1 MWGKPEFANSG
12 EADFEALFKPTT
24 WRVAQE
30 MSQDALVG
38 LGTYVGGSRL
48 KEVEEAK
55 KTGTPMSKEAFDATY
70 KNYPSMKWTP
80 DTTLESS
87 AKLSLWH
94 DSNKSY
100 EEVIASARPYQK
112 YLGYIPSLAISF
124 SEPGTAAVGI
134 AAELGVRGTAAIVAG
149 VGARLATRPIAAG
162 YMAVK
167 AVKAAAQVGRV
178 FSPAASIGQRL
189 AVGAGIGT
197 GAGVIQEYVGVPGF
211 MLSTVEQARIAQA
224 DYDVVDSITNIATSA
239 ALGGVF
245 EAAPAI
251 MRQLKD
257 KYRGRAKLVEAEKI
271 DLAAVHMHRGE
282 EINLSAVDAAH
293 TNDIL
298 QNPNATVVDRVS
310 ILRSEI
316 KEKTGIDILP
326 SEPDLLKSPDVFL
339 KESSFGELA
348 QKLNPIVQTNFAEFL
363 QKVDPFVKTDIN
375 WAELAQNKTLPINV
389 QKELNKPS
397 EYVVR
402 DRKTGETIFKTNDK
416 TLLDKVNSAKYE
428 TVPLVEHEANLQG
441 RSLVPDGSRN
451 DQAAKVANNAQK
463 TFEQFTGTSNA
474 TTETVINKIFAD
486 NNAVIKNVETQEKI
500 KWEGQLTFEQQAEE
514 LDSIYAFRKEH
525 DQIMMMIERN
535 EIDPIKAQ
543 TYLQEIDG
551 YDPKSIDDAFLEL
564 QSCLMG
570 A

>member
-30 MSQDALVG
+30 MSQNALVG
-38 LGTYVGGSRL
+38 LGTYIGGSRL

-149 VGARLATRPIAAG
+149 AGARLATRPIAAG

-316 KEKTGIDILP
+316 KEKTGTDILP
-326 SEPDLLKSPDVFL
+326 SEPDLLKSPDVFS
-339 KESSFGELA
+339 KELPLGKQARVE
-348 QKLNPIVQTNFAEFL
+348 TN
-363 QKVDPFVKTDIN
+363 IN
-375 WAELAQNKTLPINV
+375 WAEFAQDKRLSPDV
-389 QKELNKPS
+389 QKELTNPS

-416 TLLDKVNSAKYE
+416 TLLDQVNPAKYE
-428 TVPLVEHEANLQG
+428 TVPLVEHFANLNG
-441 RSLVPDGSRN
+441 STFNLTNKDSLN
-451 DQAAKVANNAQK
+451 QAGKIRKLHERTVFSDAISANEVLK
-463 TFEQFTGTSNA
+463 
-474 TTETVINKIFAD
+474 KIIAD

-500 KWEGQLTFEQQAEE
+500 KWEGQLTFEKELEE

-535 EIDPIKAQ
+535 EIDPITAQ

>member
-30 MSQDALVG
+30 MSQGALVG

-149 VGARLATRPIAAG
+149 AGARLATRPIAAG

-298 QNPNATVVDRVS
+298 QNPNATAVDRVS

-316 KEKTGIDILP
+316 KEKTGTDILP
-326 SEPDLLKSPDVFL
+326 SEPDLLKSPDVFS
-339 KESSFGELA
+339 KELT
-348 QKLNPIVQTNFAEFL
+348 QTQTEAN
-363 QKVDPFVKTDIN
+363 IN
-375 WAELAQNKTLPINV
+375 WAELAQDKRLSPDV
-389 QKELNKPS
+389 QKELTNPS

-416 TLLDKVNSAKYE
+416 TLLDQVNFAKYE
-428 TVPLVEHEANLQG
+428 TVPLAEHEANLQG

-500 KWEGQLTFEQQAEE
+500 KWEGQLTFEKELEE

-543 TYLQEIDG
+543 AYLQEIDG